1 MGRRRVEIKK
11 IEDKARRQTTFT
23 KRRDGLFK
31 KTGELCNL
39 CGTEAAVITFSNA
52 GNTFAFGNPSVDSVL
67 DRYLSMTSSSSRAS
81 VDGGEVAAAERVRER
96 EEKLAEALARLEVE
110 KKRGEA
116 IDEALSM
123 LKLNEDV
130 VGDSK
135 VTVSEEMGEIG
146 SAVEMAQL
154 EAEKKHDEIV
164 DEMLAMLNAKAEAS
178 RLKEVEQEVGKDVD
192 EETTELQI
200 GNKSQRGDR

>member
-1 MGRRRVEIKK
+1 MGRRRVEIKR

-96 EEKLAEALARLEVE
+96 EERLAEALARLEVE

-135 VTVSEEMGEIG
+135 VRASEEMGEIR

-154 EAEKKHDEIV
+154 EAEKKVV
-164 DEMLAMLNAKAEAS
+164 DEMLTMLNAKAEAS
-178 RLKEVEQEVGKDVD
+178 RLKEVEQEVGMDVD

>member
-1 MGRRRVEIKK
+1 MGRRRVEIKR

-96 EEKLAEALARLEVE
+96 EERLAEALARLEVE

-116 IDEALSM
+116 IDEALSI
-123 LKLNEDV
+123 LKLNE
-130 VGDSK
+130 GCRWRFES
-135 VTVSEEMGEIG
+135 
-146 SAVEMAQL
+146 
-154 EAEKKHDEIV
+154 
-164 DEMLAMLNAKAEAS
+164 
-178 RLKEVEQEVGKDVD
+178 
-192 EETTELQI
+192 
-200 GNKSQRGDR
+200 